1 MDIGLSCRIGDQD
14 AIDVGYVRALAET
27 MEAVGFASMWVPEHI
42 VFFSQYKSKYPYS
55 EDGTPPFGADIGLFD
70 SLLVFAAAAQV
81 TTTLRFA
88 TSVMVLPERPA
99 LLTAKEVMTL
109 DHLTKGRYQL
119 GVGSGWS
126 QEEYEALGTSFE
138 KRGKRFDEYI
148 LAIKAAWTQD
158 NASFHG
164 EFVNFDNVVLLPKPY
179 TPGGPPFII
188 GGDSDPAMRR
198 AATIGEG
205 WYSWWKG
212 YEIEP
217 HIEKFR
223 GVMEK
228 HNRSFDGYHLK
239 IGSPH
244 RGEPPETLIKK
255 VETVKK
261 LGAEEFVIAVP
272 VEPKTMERD
281 LRFWAEAA
289 GIKG

>member
-1 MDIGLSCRIGDQD
+1 M
-14 AIDVGYVRALAET
+14 
-27 MEAVGFASMWVPEHI
+27 
-42 VFFSQYKSKYPYS
+42 
-55 EDGTPPFGADIGLFD
+55 
-70 SLLVFAAAAQV
+70 
-81 TTTLRFA
+81 
-88 TSVMVLPERPA
+88 
-99 LLTAKEVMTL
+99 
-109 DHLTKGRYQL
+109 
-119 GVGSGWS
+119 
-126 QEEYEALGTSFE
+126 
-138 KRGKRFDEYI
+138 
-148 LAIKAAWTQD
+148 
-158 NASFHG
+158 
-164 EFVNFDNVVLLPKPY
+164 LLPKPY

-198 AATIGEG
+198 AATIGDG

-217 HIEKFR
+217 HLEKFR

-289 GIKG
+289 GIKN